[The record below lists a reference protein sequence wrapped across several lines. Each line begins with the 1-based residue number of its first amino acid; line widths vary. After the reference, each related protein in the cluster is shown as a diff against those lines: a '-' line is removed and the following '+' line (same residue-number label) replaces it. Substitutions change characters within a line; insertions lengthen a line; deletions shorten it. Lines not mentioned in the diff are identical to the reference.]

1 MLEEKD
7 IERIC
12 KKASD
17 ELITYY
23 NLDIFKYTSESKGNP
38 QPIIDYLIDNDT
50 GHFKDYISRVAPY
63 AVFIILSIIFL
74 IIWIPLCICCC
85 CPCCCCYQK
94 KDEKCCR
101 SCSCLTALILYG
113 GVVAGSVVALIIS
126 K

>member
-7 IERIC
+7 IDRIC
-12 KKASD
+12 KKGSD
-17 ELITYY
+17 ELLTYY
-23 NLDIFKYTSESKGNP
+23 NQDIFKYTSESKGNP
-38 QPIIDYLIDNDT
+38 QPIIDYLIDSDT

-63 AVFIILSIIFL
+63 AVFIILSIVFL